1 MSADTVAPIIDRIEC
16 SCIIDRIY
24 GASSYNGSKLLD
36 IELATI
42 SFCARLS
49 CWVGSARGDLLTS
62 LHATSQ
68 AAVKDEPRTDDRKLH
83 PAPGHDNSGGR
94 MQDLTDTT

>member
-1 MSADTVAPIIDRIEC
+1 MSADTVAPIIDRVEC
-16 SCIIDRIY
+16 SYIIDRIY
-24 GASSYNGSKLLD
+24 GASIYNGSKLLD

-68 AAVKDEPRTDDRKLH
+68 QQSRMSLVQMIENYTQL
-83 PAPGHDNSGGR
+83 PG
-94 MQDLTDTT
+94 TTIAEAGCKT